1 VEPINDQIQ
10 QIKTIALQ
18 LTGEAIGLIDFDHLR
33 SLLGSQAD
41 VLERVAD
48 ERREL
53 ALLRRDIVDRI
64 AGMARAIAAVGR
76 RPDDMSQTAAYVETL
91 QEKTA
96 LELTEEYRHV
106 SARFRDAFPASFGL
120 VTAIGGR
127 RRALDPADYK

>member
-1 VEPINDQIQ
+1 MEPINDQLE
-10 QIKTIALQ
+10 QIKTIASQ
-18 LTGEAIGLIDFDHLR
+18 LTGEGIGLVDFDRLR
-33 SLLGSQAD
+33 SLLDSQAD
-41 VLERVAD
+41 VLKRAAD

-53 ALLRRDIVDRI
+53 AHLRRDITDRI

-76 RPDDMSQTAAYVETL
+76 HHDAVSQTAAYVETL

-96 LELTEEYRHV
+96 SELTEEYRHV

-127 RRALDPADYK
+127 RRRLDPVDYK